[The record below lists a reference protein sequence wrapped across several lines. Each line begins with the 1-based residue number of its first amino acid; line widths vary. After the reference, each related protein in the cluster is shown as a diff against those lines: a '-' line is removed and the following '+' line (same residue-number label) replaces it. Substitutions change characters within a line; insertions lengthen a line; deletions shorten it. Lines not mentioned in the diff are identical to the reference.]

1 VAVVSNK
8 GGNRIVTVGKSSAGK
23 ANDPISPT
31 YARELTNAELAALA
45 LDVDRRMIAVQQQGA
60 VLPLGSI
67 ENHLVIGLLERLLGE
82 DEALTV
88 REWHLTWLDRQ
99 LDNLEAQIRQATIA
113 NLDVLNGA
121 VRP

>member
-1 VAVVSNK
+1 M
-8 GGNRIVTVGKSSAGK
+8 TQK
-23 ANDPISPT
+23 APRTRRVLVDSKAEQPNACD
-31 YARELTNAELAALA
+31 YERELTNAELAALA

-60 VLPLGSI
+60 VLPVSSI
-67 ENHLVIGLLERLLGE
+67 ESHLVIGLIERLVGE
-82 DEALTV
+82 DEALAV